1 MTKNKITVGR
11 SMLETITVALYENP
25 IILFREY
32 VQNSLDAHNREV
44 DGGAPR
50 IKNLHVS
57 ITVDEANRTI
67 VIKDNGYGIPSFELF
82 EERMLSIGSSHQ
94 LADKTQYIGFRG
106 IGRISGLPFCTKL
119 TFRSKV
125 SNSTDVHECTWQGK
139 KYRDKLSD
147 ESAGGDLSAIIDEIV
162 TVATKK
168 AETKDRSKRYFEVV
182 LEDYSDDIDE
192 MLKDTKFK
200 ENLTRILPLQY
211 DGDFNGARTI
221 MSRYK
226 SFMKE
231 DLKRFMI
238 PVKLKGESLCK
249 SYDNSFILDSDI
261 IFWEVRGKKKNDKSL
276 GDKIGLLWFTF
287 AAHLK
292 AHENDQYYGILTR
305 SKNVLMGGNDTFAQ
319 VADSSSSY
327 VTTFRE
333 MAQSLRGL
341 YGEMLI
347 NSQHLSD
354 NSRRDWFLPDEHSRD
369 LNNVIIDFMR
379 RLNEYRYCSSRYFR
393 KKPIKTKEDLK
404 KALDELVDL
413 KAHTIKFDTF
423 SKREEE
429 PAKKKESPTTTSL
442 SDEDLPH
449 ASKTMKKHYNLLM
462 KVIEAYF
469 RKIRKR
475 VLFLELRAFIAKH
488 FEQK

>member
-1 MTKNKITVGR
+1 MAKKKITVGR

-32 VQNSLDAHNREV
+32 VQNSLDAHNRAV
-44 DGGAPR
+44 DAGAPGIR
-50 IKNLHVS
+50 NLEVT
-57 ITVDEANRTI
+57 ITVDETNRTI
-67 VIKDNGYGIPSFELF
+67 VIRDNGYGIPSDASF

-106 IGRISGLPFCTKL
+106 IGRISGLPFCKKL
-119 TFRSKV
+119 TFRNKAP
-125 SNSTDVHECTWQGK
+125 NSTTVHECTWKGEE
-139 KYRDKLSD
+139 YRKKLSD
-147 ESAGGDLSAIIDEIV
+147 ESAGGDLSTIIDEIV
-162 TVATKK
+162 TVDKKK
-168 AETKDRSKRYFEVV
+168 AETNDKSKHYFEVV
-182 LEDYSDDIDE
+182 LEGYNDDIDE
-192 MLKDTKFK
+192 MLKPAKFK
-200 ENLTRILPLQY
+200 EKLTRMLPLQY
-211 DGDFNGARTI
+211 DRKFKGARTI
-221 MSRYK
+221 MDRYK

-238 PVKLKGESLCK
+238 PVKLNGESLCK
-249 SYDNSFILDSDI
+249 SYDDSFVLDSDI
-261 IFWEVRGKKKNDKSL
+261 IFWEVRGKKKKDQSL
-276 GDKIGLLWFTF
+276 GDKIGLLWFSF

-292 AHENDQYYGILTR
+292 DHKNDQYYGILTR

-319 VADSSSSY
+319 VADNSSSY
-327 VTTFRE
+327 VTTFSE
-333 MAQSLRGL
+333 MAQALRGV
-341 YGEMLI
+341 YGELLI

-369 LNNVIIDFMR
+369 LNNVITDFMR
-379 RLNEYRYCSSRYFR
+379 RLNKYRYCSSRYFR
-393 KKPIKTKEDLK
+393 KKPLKTKEDLK

-413 KAHTIKFDTF
+413 RANTIKFDAF
-423 SKREEE
+423 SKRNEEL
-429 PAKKKESPTTTSL
+429 AKKNAPPATSL

-449 ASKTMKKHYNLLM
+449 ASKAMKKHYDVLM

-469 RKIRKR
+469 RKIRNR

>member
-1 MTKNKITVGR
+1 MAKKKITVGR

-32 VQNSLDAHNREV
+32 VQNSLDAHNMAV
-44 DGGAPR
+44 DAGAPEIR
-50 IKNLHVS
+50 NLEVT
-57 ITVDEANRTI
+57 ITVDETNRTI
-67 VIKDNGYGIPSFELF
+67 VIRDNGYGIETYVRFED
-82 EERMLSIGSSHQ
+82 RMLSIGSSHQ
-94 LADKTQYIGFRG
+94 LKDRTQYIGFRG
-106 IGRISGLPFCTKL
+106 IGRISGLPFCKKL
-119 TFRSKV
+119 TFRNKAP
-125 SNSTDVHECTWQGK
+125 NSTEVHECTWKGEE
-139 KYRDKLSD
+139 YRKKLSD
-147 ESAGGDLSAIIDEIV
+147 ESAGDDLSTIIDEIV
-162 TVATKK
+162 TVDKKK
-168 AETKDRSKRYFEVV
+168 AEAKDTSKHYFEVV
-182 LEDYSDDIDE
+182 LEGYSDDIHE
-192 MLKDTKFK
+192 TLNDTNFK
-200 ENLTRILPLQY
+200 QKLIRMLPLQY
-211 DGDFNGARTI
+211 DRGFKGATTI

-238 PVKLKGESLCK
+238 PVKLDGESLCK
-249 SYDNSFILDSDI
+249 SYDDSFILDSDI
-261 IFWEVRGKKKNDKSL
+261 IFWEVRGKKKKDQSL

-292 AHENDQYYGILTR
+292 DHKNDQYYGILTR

-319 VADSSSSY
+319 VADSNSSY

-333 MAQSLRGL
+333 MTQALLGVF
-341 YGEMLI
+341 GELLI

-369 LNNVIIDFMR
+369 LNNVITDFMR
-379 RLNEYRYCSSRYFR
+379 RLNKYRYSSSRYFR
-393 KKPIKTKEDLK
+393 KKPTKTKEDLK

-413 KAHTIKFDTF
+413 KANTIKFDTF
-423 SKREEE
+423 SKKDKEL
-429 PAKKKESPTTTSL
+429 AKKEPPATSL

-449 ASKTMKKHYNLLM
+449 ESKTMKKHYDVLM

-469 RKIRKR
+469 RKIKKR